1 LVCFRHSN
9 VHHTRVFTTQ
19 FVSDTQ
25 TVISG
30 YDKSSCIDKSS
41 GIEVIKLLENM
52 TSGLK
57 YNESETLEFEDILHF
72 WHFRNSCQTAR
83 TYLCAI
89 DCFLELSYRLFLPEM
104 ELSYNDHSDFFNLLI
119 ICGSTEIE
127 VEDFNIK
134 ETYALSLLDERFA
147 NQFGP
152 KSSKIVHL
160 FRIETVMQNFLKFFQ
175 VRSLVH
181 YLSKRKD
188 FFETSVHLS
197 DSCRLCLLERECFS
211 SELLSKSK

>member
-1 LVCFRHSN
+1 
-9 VHHTRVFTTQ
+9 
-19 FVSDTQ
+19 
-25 TVISG
+25 
-30 YDKSSCIDKSS
+30 
-41 GIEVIKLLENM
+41 
-52 TSGLK
+52 
-57 YNESETLEFEDILHF
+57 
-72 WHFRNSCQTAR
+72 
-83 TYLCAI
+83 
-89 DCFLELSYRLFLPEM
+89 M

-127 VEDFNIK
+127 VEDSNIK

-188 FFETSVHLS
+188 FLKQVFTYQVHVDYVCWKDNAFQVS
-197 DSCRLCLLERECFS
+197 
-211 SELLSKSK
+211 